1 MDNIFIYENWAALIA
16 LLPLHSEIDN
26 ESFCDCQLIVKGVDI
41 SGGEVKKIL
50 AFCPNCQEDCEF
62 FVKFANQ

>member
-1 MDNIFIYENWAALIA
+1 M
-16 LLPLHSEIDN
+16 LPLHSEIDG

-50 AFCPNCQEDCEF
+50 AFCPNCQENCEF